1 MRSFKRLAV
10 SALVSAALCQSGA
23 SALPTAGRV
32 VVGVGVPLAIL
43 GTFFCVGYYEDAQ
56 DDAQYEAEKKAR
68 LEKTMAKIDNC
79 VGYHQREFFRLCFDE
94 FFSNED
100 KRSVNSDELEK
111 RVEGLVLSD
120 KGSIQGNSLVELKSK
135 EELCSFLKGN
145 PKKKICN
152 FCPEDVIDIAN
163 RCMRIF
169 TRGVKESDLDKIV
182 KIKSNDKEWS
192 DGFAF
197 NGFEVYHR
205 KDGGR
210 IKLVER
216 FTVGDHNL
224 SCEIILRS

>member
-1 MRSFKRLAV
+1 MRSFKKLLV
-10 SALVSAALCQSGA
+10 SALVSATVCQSGA
-23 SALPTAGRV
+23 SALPTAGRA
-32 VVGVGVPLAIL
+32 VVGVGIPLVIL
-43 GTFFCVGYYEDAQ
+43 GTFFGIGCYSGT
-56 DDAQYEAEKKAR
+56 QYEAEKEAR

-79 VGYHQREFFRLCFDE
+79 VGHYQREFFGFCFNE
-94 FFSNED
+94 FFSDED
-100 KRSVNSDELEK
+100 KFSVNPDELEK
-111 RVEGLVLSD
+111 RVEGLVFSD
-120 KGSIQGNSLVELKSK
+120 EGSKLGDEFFGLTNK
-135 EELCSFLKGN
+135 EDFCLFLKGN
-145 PKKKICN
+145 PERAICGFYPKN
-152 FCPEDVIDIAN
+152 VIDIASS
-163 RCMRIF
+163 CMRIF